1 MQAFLA
7 KFIEEF
13 YRLFDTRG
21 RGELHACY
29 HDLCL
34 FSLCIT
40 AMENTSIPIR
50 HNTYGQLIHY
60 SRNLQK
66 VYDDNRRMSLLRHG
80 KPAVLEFLRNIF
92 PLTKHYGHSFRVDV
106 ISTVNNRAV
115 FAVNG
120 LYREVD
126 QTDNGPVR
134 CFHRTFTC
142 AQTTAGVLII
152 ADHILVTNATEAQ
165 ISNMNNSLTTP
176 SQTTNH
182 HPNTN
187 VDIQN
192 LMIHKFSQ
200 ESGMNL
206 AYSQLCL
213 QENNWNYDKA
223 AEVFLDLQNKNQI
236 PLEAF
241 NK

>member
-13 YRLFDTRG
+13 YRLFDTHG

-29 HDLCL
+29 HDSCM

-40 AMENTSIPIR
+40 TMENTSVPTR
-50 HNTYGQLIHY
+50 QSKYGPLIY
-60 SRNLQK
+60 DSRNLQK
-66 VYDDNRRMSLLRHG
+66 VIDDHRRISLLRHG
-80 KPAVLEFLRNIF
+80 KAAVLDFLRVKF
-92 PLTKHYGHSFRVDV
+92 PVTKHDGHSFHVDV
-106 ISTVNNRAV
+106 ISTANNRAI
-115 FAVNG
+115 FTVNG
-120 LYREVD
+120 LYKEVD
-126 QTDNGPVR
+126 PSNNGPVR
-134 CFHRTFTC
+134 CFQRTFTC
-142 AQTTAGVLII
+142 AQTAAGVLII
-152 ADHILVTNATEAQ
+152 ADHILLTNATEAQ
-165 ISNMNNSLTTP
+165 VLNMNRPLTTS
-176 SQTTNH
+176 SQTTND
-182 HPNTN
+182 PNTN

-200 ESGMNL
+200 ESGMNI
-206 AYSQLCL
+206 AYSKLCL
-213 QENNWNYDKA
+213 HENHWNYDKA